1 MTLTHEARQGLRAK
15 VRDAI
20 YAELTDAQLR
30 TIAHVLGIED
40 RPLVPRSARFY
51 KVDGRVVVELDGVRL
66 PRAVDYDRKMMVLIG
81 DPDAVQ
87 PSTVTVHFLVAGEV
101 FNGELNARDQLL
113 GAEATS

>member
-20 YAELTDAQLR
+20 YAELTDAQVR
-30 TIAHVLGIED
+30 TVAHVLGIED

-51 KVDGRVVVELDGVRL
+51 KADDRVVVEFDGVRL
-66 PRAVDYDRKMMVLIG
+66 PWAVDYDRKMMALIG

-87 PSTVTVHFLVAGEV
+87 PSTVTVHLLVAGDV
-101 FNGELNARDQLL
+101 FNGELNAREQIL
-113 GAEATS
+113 GAEVTS

>member
-30 TIAHVLGIED
+30 TIAHVLGVED

-51 KVDGRVVVELDGVRL
+51 KLDDRNVVEFDGVRL
-66 PRAVDYDRKMMVLIG
+66 PWAVDPGRRMTALIG
-81 DPDAVQ
+81 NPEKMQ
-87 PSTVTVHFLVAGEV
+87 PSTITVHLLVAGDV
-101 FNGELNARDQLL
+101 FNGETNALDRLL

>member
-1 MTLTHEARQGLRAK
+1 MTLTREARQGLRAK

-51 KVDGRVVVELDGVRL
+51 KLDDRDVVEFDGVRL
-66 PRAVDYDRKMMVLIG
+66 PWAVDPDRRMVALIG
-81 DPDAVQ
+81 NPDTMQ
-87 PSTVTVHFLVAGEV
+87 PSTVAVHLLVAGDV
-101 FNGELNARDQLL
+101 FNGATNARDRLL

>member
-1 MTLTHEARQGLRAK
+1 MTPTHEARQDLRAR

-20 YAELTDAQLR
+20 YGELTDAQLR
-30 TIAHVLGIED
+30 TIAHVLGIEG

-51 KVDGRVVVELDGVRL
+51 KADDRVVVEFDGIRL
-66 PRAVDYDRKMMVLIG
+66 PWAVDYDRKMMVLIG
-81 DPDAVQ
+81 DPDTVQ
-87 PSTVTVHFLVAGEV
+87 PTTVTVHLLVAGDV